1 MVKAVAGGMKT
12 DIVYSNQLCFNSYP
26 FPKISKLKEEE
37 LEERAYHILE
47 VRERYP
53 EKTLAQLY
61 DPNKMPSDLK
71 EAHRLNDLA
80 VESCY
85 REKPFTSDEE
95 RLEHLF
101 KLYEKM
107 IKEEQKSK

>member
-1 MVKAVAGGMKT
+1 
-12 DIVYSNQLCFNSYP
+12 
-26 FPKISKLKEEE
+26 
-37 LEERAYHILE
+37 
-47 VRERYP
+47 
-53 EKTLAQLY
+53 
-61 DPNKMPSDLK
+61 MPADLK

-85 REKPFTSDEE
+85 REKPFASDEE

-107 IKEEQKSK
+107 IKEENKKK